1 MDSKNAKSVFR
12 CVPLVLLVIL
22 VYVQVYK
29 GKIIVFYIE
38 LISTQINCWL
48 ASFRVSHWKV
58 GLGSLVVTT
67 TCDVYI
73 KATFLYWVSYWT
85 HIGTIWKNE
94 KKYDNQRLNSPT
106 PQILFKIEIYINTY
120 QTYVM
125 IYVDTYSYHSSNIR
139 KENEVKDSWR
149 VI

>member
-73 KATFLYWVSYWT
+73 KTTSLYLVSYWI
-85 HIGTIWKNE
+85 HIGTIWTNE
-94 KKYDNQRLNSPT
+94 NRYDNQRLHSPT
-106 PQILFKIEIYINTY
+106 PQILFKIEININTY

-125 IYVDTYSYHSSNIR
+125 LYVDIHSYHSSNIR

>member
-1 MDSKNAKSVFR
+1 MIAKNAKIVFR
-12 CVPLVLLVIL
+12 SVPLVLLVIL
-22 VYVQVYK
+22 TSVQVYK
-29 GKIIVFYIE
+29 GKITAFHIE
-38 LISTQINCWL
+38 LISTLIKCWL

-58 GLGSLVVTT
+58 GLGSLVVTM

-73 KATFLYWVSYWT
+73 KTTSLYWVSYWI
-85 HIGTIWKNE
+85 HIGTIWTNE
-94 KKYDNQRLNSPT
+94 NRYDNQRLHSPT
-106 PQILFKIEIYINTY
+106 TQILFKIEIYINTN

-125 IYVDTYSYHSSNIR
+125 LYVGIYSYHSSNIR